1 MPLPCNL
8 QKNISGLGAQ
18 FINYPA
24 TLALFRYSAK
34 KQFSCSQVVFH
45 WEYVAT
51 STGTSPWWGRSCEGT
66 MRCLRNS
73 RTGTG
78 TRILS
83 ASDAN
88 VRVTAWLES
97 TLGPAVGLLNLH
109 DTWVIDLPRLFI
121 FIRRWKILWIFFCW
135 VWEAFTNFKI
145 ATNHVLIPIGL
156 QWFYSQDLIQQIVFK
171 NALLGALPS
180 FHERI
185 PLVCTYLGLAQA
197 SHSTL
202 CACSGICGTNNPNCY
217 LIDIIWSN

>member
-1 MPLPCNL
+1 
-8 QKNISGLGAQ
+8 
-18 FINYPA
+18 
-24 TLALFRYSAK
+24 
-34 KQFSCSQVVFH
+34 
-45 WEYVAT
+45 
-51 STGTSPWWGRSCEGT
+51 

-121 FIRRWKILWIFFCW
+121 FIRWKILWIFFCW

-145 ATNHVLIPIGL
+145 CDKPCINPYWTTMILFTGPHPTNSFQKCSLGKPL
-156 QWFYSQDLIQQIVFK
+156 QINLSQ
-171 NALLGALPS
+171 
-180 FHERI
+180 
-185 PLVCTYLGLAQA
+185 
-197 SHSTL
+197 
-202 CACSGICGTNNPNCY
+202 
-217 LIDIIWSN
+217 

>member
-1 MPLPCNL
+1 
-8 QKNISGLGAQ
+8 
-18 FINYPA
+18 
-24 TLALFRYSAK
+24 
-34 KQFSCSQVVFH
+34 
-45 WEYVAT
+45 
-51 STGTSPWWGRSCEGT
+51 

-121 FIRRWKILWIFFCW
+121 FIRRWMILWIFFCW
-135 VWEAFTNFKI
+135 VWEAFMNFKI
-145 ATNHVLIPIGL
+145 ATNHVLISIGYNDSIHKTSSNKQFAKML
-156 QWFYSQDLIQQIVFK
+156 SWETFTNQPPAV
-171 NALLGALPS
+171 ALPS

-202 CACSGICGTNNPNCY
+202 CACSGICVGQTIQIVIS
-217 LIDIIWSN
+217 LI

>member
-145 ATNHVLIPIGL
+145 ATNHILIPIGL

-171 NALLGALPS
+171 NALLGNLYKSTSRSSASKFPWKNPLSLYIPWSCAS
-180 FHERI
+180 F
-185 PLVCTYLGLAQA
+185 
-197 SHSTL
+197 SFDTL
-202 CACSGICGTNNPNCY
+202 CV
-217 LIDIIWSN
+217 